1 MPISLLPSPKRWR
14 RVRITIKDVRVTAAA
29 KKDSRVTLR
38 QLQIKRIDFP
48 VAASQPQYQSAIRRH
63 SLKAASLHSA
73 FQQKPASI
81 YGFFFSILDSQPVYR
96 LIGFQQILINQI
108 TSVAGPGHRAQ

>member
-1 MPISLLPSPKRWR
+1 MLISLLPSPKHWH
-14 RVRITIKDVRVTAAA
+14 RVRITIKDVRVTAAR
-29 KKDSRVTLR
+29 KDSRVTLR
-38 QLQIKRIDFP
+38 QLQIKRINFP

-63 SLKAASLHSA
+63 SLKATSLHSA

-81 YGFFFSILDSQPVYR
+81 YGFFFSILDSQPVYP

-108 TSVAGPGHRAQ
+108 T